1 MRLKT
6 FKGGIHPDDMK
17 EMSMDQP
24 IVTLAPG
31 KEMVFLMSQHGGAP
45 AKPLVKKG
53 DPVLRGQMIGEPG
66 GFVSAPVHASVSG
79 IVKSVE
85 KRRNA
90 LGEEV
95 DAVVVENDGLD
106 NEVVYTPA
114 KLDELTKEEIIERI
128 KAAGIVGLGGAGFP
142 THVKLSPKDPEKID
156 YVLVNGSECEPYLT
170 SDYRCMLENPEEL
183 VLGLK
188 CILKLFP
195 NATGVI
201 GIENNKPEAIKVMQE
216 AVKGEDRIRIDVLK
230 TKYPEGSER
239 SLIYACTGRKVH
251 SAILPADQGC
261 IVDNVDTVIA
271 ISEAVLQGKP
281 LMHRIFTVSGDAM
294 VETQNFDVRIG
305 MLYPDLIEKAG
316 GFKSWPE
323 KIISGGPMMGNALFD
338 INIPVTKNSGAIVC
352 FLKDPVFHEQ
362 ASSCIRCGRC
372 LKGCPARLMPCRLS
386 DLAEAGD
393 KERFVEMNGME
404 CVECGSCSYQCPAKR
419 PLASNIRVMRRNILA
434 ERRRK

>member
-1 MRLKT
+1 
-6 FKGGIHPDDMK
+6 
-17 EMSMDQP
+17 MDQP

-31 KEMVFLMSQHGGAP
+31 KEMVYLMSQHGGAP

-53 DPVLRGQMIGEPG
+53 DPVIIGQMIGEPG

-79 IVKSVE
+79 VVKSVG
-85 KRRNA
+85 KWRNA
-90 LGEEV
+90 LGEMV

-106 NEVVYTPA
+106 TETEYTPA
-114 KLDELTKEEIIERI
+114 KLEDLSKEEILERI
-128 KAAGIVGLGGAGFP
+128 RNAGIVGLGGAGFP
-142 THVKLSPKDPEKID
+142 THVKLSPKEPEKID
-156 YVLVNGSECEPYLT
+156 YILVNGSECEPYLT
-170 SDYRCMLENPEEL
+170 SDYRCMVENPGEL
-183 VLGLK
+183 VQGLK

-195 NATGVI
+195 NAQGVI
-201 GIENNKPEAIKVMQE
+201 AIENNKPLAIKTVQEAIR
-216 AVKGEDRIRIDVLK
+216 GEERIRVDVLK

-271 ISEAVLQGKP
+271 ICEAVLYGKP
-281 LMHRIFTVSGDAM
+281 LMHRIFTISGDAM

-305 MLYPDLIEKAG
+305 MLYPDLVEEAG
-316 GFKSWPE
+316 GFKAQPE

-338 INIPVTKNSGAIVC
+338 LNIPVTKNSGAIVC
-352 FLKDPVFHEQ
+352 FLKDPVHKAHET
-362 ASSCIRCGRC
+362 ACIRCGRC
-372 LKGCPARLMPCRLS
+372 LHGCPARLMPCTLS

-393 KERFVEMNGME
+393 KERFVELNGME

-434 ERRRK
+434 ERRRR